1 VQDQIEELE
10 YIKNNID
17 CGSSSSLLLNGTD
30 ENGMDPPVVNR
41 GTNYDEMRRKSVLFL
56 HEAQRLANERRASRV
71 RQTTMDASISNHLE
85 KISDSSENDD
95 HNSFNF
101 DQRSEETTDTA
112 NLNDLNDLNEISPTS

>member
-1 VQDQIEELE
+1 MQDQIEELE

-17 CGSSSSLLLNGTD
+17 CGSSSSLVLNGTD
-30 ENGMDPPVVNR
+30 ENGMDPSVANR

-56 HEAQRLANERRASRV
+56 HEAQRLANERRASQL

-101 DQRSEETTDTA
+101 DQRSEETIDTA
-112 NLNDLNDLNEISPTS
+112 NLNDLNEISPTS